1 MGEIA
6 VEVPPDSWQ
15 MGEVGVLAIPPREA
29 VEDADDPHRALRT
42 EYRVGRAERCLV
54 EAGRCAQVARDH
66 RSLQPGAEVA
76 PRVLKQRDEVVGDGA
91 RTRVL
96 KVQQTDPAEPTPV
109 APAAPVAVRGQPHQ
123 VAGVK
128 IPQAERPRTRRR
140 LFERPAPCRLE
151 IRRYGCV
158 RRLIGDALQEEFRVI
173 EHPACVITGQVGW
186 HRPAVKI
193 DQKIGCR
200 LVEPTFDGS
209 GPRAGEQSKK
219 AVVAEIFEQGKPLS
233 LIGREH
239 VGGAVAHAAQQARNP
254 HEGPDGVPGR
264 RVVHEHG
271 RRIALRESRVAPCG
285 RIARERCLCR
295 IAPARTCD
303 EGAALPLALAIQIAH
318 ASCSSSRA
326 SAPASVRAR
335 RP

>member
-1 MGEIA
+1 M
-6 VEVPPDSWQ
+6 
-15 MGEVGVLAIPPREA
+15 
-29 VEDADDPHRALRT
+29 
-42 EYRVGRAERCLV
+42 
-54 EAGRCAQVARDH
+54 
-66 RSLQPGAEVA
+66 
-76 PRVLKQRDEVVGDGA
+76 
-91 RTRVL
+91 
-96 KVQQTDPAEPTPV
+96 
-109 APAAPVAVRGQPHQ
+109 
-123 VAGVK
+123 K

-239 VGGAVAHAAQQARNP
+239 FGGAVAHAAQQARNP
-254 HEGPDGVPGR
+254 HEGADGVPGR

-285 RIARERCLCR
+285 RIACKRCLCR